1 MGASLERSGLV
12 RELGRD
18 SWALGP
24 GGSAS
29 LSPDGRLTLVA
40 DDDAAADALLA
51 VALHRARELGLGQL
65 EMRPAIDD
73 VVGTRLLDRHE
84 FRLRSEVL
92 AMRRLLGAAEPEPD
106 WPEGIAVRTF
116 APADALRVH
125 ALLDEAY
132 RGWDPSYVPIDHEDW
147 VRAMTGDAEFD
158 PSVWWLAERGG
169 VLIGCALWWT
179 SGWLKDLVVHVDER
193 GRGLGAALVRRGFSE
208 FARRGVGRAGLKVDA
223 ANPTGAPQLYERLGF
238 EVEHREQAWALSL

>member
-12 RELGRD
+12 RELGPG
-18 SWALGP
+18 SWAIGA

-29 LSPDGRLTLVA
+29 LSPEGRLTLVA
-40 DDDAAADALLA
+40 DDDVAADALLA
-51 VALHRARELGLGQL
+51 VAAARARELGLTQL
-65 EMRPAIDD
+65 EVRPALEEP
-73 VVGTRLLDRHE
+73 VATGLLERHD

-92 AMRRLLGAAEPEPD
+92 AMRRPLGAAEPEPR
-106 WPEGIAVRTF
+106 WPEGVAVRTF
-116 APADALRVH
+116 EPSDALRVH

-158 PSVWWLAERGG
+158 PGVWWLAERDGDL
-169 VLIGCALWWT
+169 VGCALWWT

-208 FARRGVGRAGLKVDA
+208 FARRGAGSVGLKVDA
-223 ANPTGAPQLYERLGF
+223 SNPTGAPQLYERLGF
-238 EVEHREQAWALSL
+238 EVEHREQVWARSL